1 MLVLGI
7 IAVGVA
13 AIGLFSWWAYR
24 RWNEVDSYYKRE
36 YKDPPAMDAG
46 SWFGGDR

>member
-13 AIGLFSWWAYR
+13 AIALFSWWAYR
-24 RWNEVDSYYKRE
+24 RWNQVDSYHERD
-36 YKDPPAMDAG
+36 YKDPPVTDAG